1 MTEYLDKVRDFQI
14 AFDQIVNNTP
24 AHLSIDESN
33 LRFDLAQEELGEYF
47 VATED
52 NDIVEIL
59 DSLVDQAYILFGTI
73 NAHGLQDHFI
83 KAFELVHDNNMTKL
97 DENGKV
103 VKNSAGKVIKPS
115 NYVPVDLRQ
124 LFE

>member
-1 MTEYLDKVRDFQI
+1 MKEYLDKVKHFQI
-14 AFDQIVNNTP
+14 AFEQTLNDSPTVLP
-24 AHLSIDESN
+24 YYEAELRYN
-33 LRFDLAQEELGEYF
+33 LGKEELEEYWD
-47 VATED
+47 AWRES
-52 NDIVEIL
+52 DIVETL
-59 DSLVDQAYILFGTI
+59 DSLVDQAYVLFGTI

-83 KAFELVHDNNMTKL
+83 KAFELVHNNNMTKL

-115 NYVPVDLRQ
+115 NYVSVDLKQ